1 MIGKSIIELG
11 SVDSTNTYAGNI
23 LQKSD
28 PEDGTVIWALKQSG
42 GRGLNENKW
51 ESEPGKNLTFSI
63 ILCPGFLPP
72 DRQFQ
77 LNKAISLGVFDFL
90 NSLIPN
96 LTIKWPNDIYV
107 GVRKIAG
114 ILIENR
120 IIGTRIKNSIAGIG
134 ININQTSFP
143 HDIPNPVSLSQVL
156 RYEIDLKE
164 ALINL
169 CKYMDSRYSQL
180 RSGDHIIIDHDYH
193 HCLLGRDEWR
203 IFTKRGKNFE
213 GKIEGVDDYGHLLIT
228 DRKGT
233 RSAFNLKE
241 VEFHF
246 DP

>member
-1 MIGKSIIELG
+1 MIGKSIIELE
-11 SVDSTNTYAGNI
+11 SVDSTNTYADNM

-28 PEDGTVIWALKQSG
+28 LEEGTVIWAFEQFA
-42 GRGLNENKW
+42 GRGLNENRW
-51 ESEPGKNLTFSI
+51 ESEPGKNLTFSV
-63 ILCPGFLPP
+63 ILHPGFLSPEK
-72 DRQFQ
+72 QFQ
-77 LNKAISLGVFDFL
+77 LNKAISLGVFDFM
-90 NSLIPN
+90 NNLIPD
-96 LTIKWPNDIYV
+96 LAIKWPNDIYV
-107 GVRKIAG
+107 GTRKIAG

-134 ININQTSFP
+134 ININQTSFT
-143 HDIPNPVSLSQVL
+143 HEIPNPVSLSQVL

-164 ALINL
+164 ALNNL
-169 CKYMDSRYSQL
+169 CKFMDSRYFQL

-203 IFTKRGKNFE
+203 LFTKRGKNFE

-233 RSAFNLKE
+233 GLSFNFKE
-241 VEFHF
+241 VEFQF